1 MAAQKEKYFPL
12 QLRPDSTRR
21 QVSNQQQAVW
31 EKLWMSGAARQMTSE
46 HQWVVGGNNE
56 TLAGMVMKQSAIF
69 IDDGDV
75 HRLGWL
81 QMIVSKEIDFCKAQ
95 ADPSSSKHRWVW

>member
-1 MAAQKEKYFPL
+1 
-12 QLRPDSTRR
+12 
-21 QVSNQQQAVW
+21 
-31 EKLWMSGAARQMTSE
+31 MSGAARQMTSE

-75 HRLGWL
+75 HRLG
-81 QMIVSKEIDFCKAQ
+81 
-95 ADPSSSKHRWVW
+95 